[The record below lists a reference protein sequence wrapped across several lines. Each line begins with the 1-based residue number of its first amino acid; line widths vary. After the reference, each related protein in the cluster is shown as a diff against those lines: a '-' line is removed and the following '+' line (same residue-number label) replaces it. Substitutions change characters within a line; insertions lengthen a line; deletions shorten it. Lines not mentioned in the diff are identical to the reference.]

1 MVVFRLLRR
10 LFGTHDG
17 AHPKQAEPEW
27 TANDQTRAM
36 TGAVVW
42 ESVEQGLDEA
52 VRD

>member
-1 MVVFRLLRR
+1 MDVFRLLRR

-27 TANDQTRAM
+27 TATDQTLAM
-36 TGAVVW
+36 TGVSVQ

-52 VRD
+52 VPD